1 MIKELIKVLDQRYSR
16 PSNWMGAMTGK
27 VIKAPPEL
35 TIELHSGLK
44 IYGKKLLTDVET
56 RAEYQRE
63 FKIKADISKQ
73 DMKINT
79 SDMTEV
85 NNHKHQLLSW
95 GGTGAIEASGT
106 ITWTN
111 DLIVGDMVLMLP
123 TNKNEKFYL
132 IGKVKEG

>member
-1 MIKELIKVLDQRYSR
+1 MDQRYSR

-35 TIELHSGLK
+35 TIELYSGLK

-73 DMKINT
+73 DMTVDK

-95 GGTGAIEASGT
+95 GGTGTIEASGT

>member
-1 MIKELIKVLDQRYSR
+1 MIKELIQIFDQRYSKH
-16 PSNWMGAMTGK
+16 SNWIGAVTGE
-27 VIKAPPEL
+27 VIKASPKL
-35 TIELHSGLK
+35 TIQLHNGFK

-56 RAEYQRE
+56 RSEYKRE

-73 DMKINT
+73 DMTVDK
-79 SDMTEV
+79 SDMTDV
-85 NNHKHQLLSW
+85 NHKHQLLSW
-95 GGTGAIEASGT
+95 AGTGTIEASGT

-123 TNKNEKFYL
+123 TNKNEKYYL

>member
-1 MIKELIKVLDQRYSR
+1 
-16 PSNWMGAMTGK
+16 MTGE
-27 VIKAPPEL
+27 VIKAPPNL
-35 TIELHSGLK
+35 TIQLHSGMK

-63 FKIKADISKQ
+63 FKIKANISKQ
-73 DMKINT
+73 DMKIDK

-85 NNHKHQLLSW
+85 NNHKHNLLSW
-95 GGTGAIEASGT
+95 GGTGTIEATGT
-106 ITWTN
+106 ITWIN

-123 TNKNEKFYL
+123 TNKNEKYYL